1 MLEIENVSH
10 RWLTPILQYNTNLY
24 RPGGLNLPI
33 RMNNILGSASSFD
46 FVEIITWVISF
57 P

>member
-10 RWLTPILQYNTNLY
+10 CWLTPILQYNTNLY

-46 FVEIITWVISF
+46 FVEIIT
-57 P
+57 